1 METGIPLRERWNPHA
16 LGLGDSREAR
26 KIRVALGIF
35 KQLEAESKTRL
46 VEEREFLSA
55 LRNIGFDP
63 ATREVLDF
71 LRNVGQIYEVRPF
84 QYRSIV

>member
-1 METGIPLRERWNPHA
+1 MEKGIPVREERNFH
-16 LGLGDSREAR
+16 LLTSSDSREAR
-26 KIRVALGIF
+26 KIRAALGIF
-35 KQLEAESKTRL
+35 KQLEAESKMRL

-71 LRNVGQIYEVRPF
+71 LRHAGQVYEVRPF
-84 QYRSIV
+84 EYRSIV